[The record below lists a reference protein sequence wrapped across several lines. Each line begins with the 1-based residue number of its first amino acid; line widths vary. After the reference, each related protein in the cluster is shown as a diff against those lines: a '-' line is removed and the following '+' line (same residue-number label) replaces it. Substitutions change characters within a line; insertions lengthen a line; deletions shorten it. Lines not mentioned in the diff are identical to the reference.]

1 MLNCNHAL
9 SHMLQQE
16 SQGHRN
22 SSLRKAPSVWMI
34 VWGQPSTQP
43 AMHVQ
48 RLLNT
53 DWRYLSHTR
62 YLHLTLRSTSMMP
75 YADKLLRIGA
85 GIPRILWMLSQGHRT
100 QEAAQLQ
107 LKLPAHLFN

>member
-1 MLNCNHAL
+1 MPSLTCCN
-9 SHMLQQE
+9 
-16 SQGHRN
+16 RN
-22 SSLRKAPSVWMI
+22 LKAIEIAPLRKAPSVWMI